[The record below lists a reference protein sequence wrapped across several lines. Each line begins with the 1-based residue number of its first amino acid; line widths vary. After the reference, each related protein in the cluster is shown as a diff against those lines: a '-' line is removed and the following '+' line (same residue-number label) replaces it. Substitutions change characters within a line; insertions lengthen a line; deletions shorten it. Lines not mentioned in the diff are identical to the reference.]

1 MKNKNNKRNYKVK
14 FRLCIGDPTNQRPAN
29 FLRYYM
35 PRWSKFMRI
44 IMGRKLP
51 ALASPKFNGPASVK
65 ELPALRK
72 VVGIDLK
79 TEDVAPLLEQY
90 DPELKRMLLDTHP
103 FFDAAPQDLKVH
115 ILAVFGVTASV
126 LEEYLDNLKN

>member
-1 MKNKNNKRNYKVK
+1 MTKRNYKVK

-35 PRWSKFMRI
+35 PRWSKLMKV
-44 IMGRKLP
+44 IMSRRLP
-51 ALASPKFNGPASVK
+51 ALPSTKHGPASVR

-72 VVGIDLK
+72 VVPLGLK
-79 TEDVAPLLEQY
+79 TETIAPLVDEY
-90 DPELKRMLLDTHP
+90 DTDLKRLLLDTHP

-115 ILAVFGVTASV
+115 ILAVIGITADA
-126 LEEYLDNLKN
+126 LETYLNTLE